1 MIPLK
6 SDGDLLALRAA
17 GRHLAVIMRR
27 LEEFIRPGI
36 TTARINSYAEELMA
50 QKKAASAFKGYRG
63 YPASICTSVNEEIV
77 HGIPSGRILAEGD
90 IISIDAGISFCGY
103 FADAAFTVG
112 VGKIDSGARRLIEAA
127 RQALSEG
134 ILRARPGNFL
144 GDISSAIQSRT
155 EGSGFAVVRQFVGH
169 GIGKELHEEPE
180 IPNFG
185 LPGSGPELKSG
196 MVLAIEPMINSGT
209 WESFILDNGWTAVT
223 KDGRP
228 SAHFEHTVAVT
239 ERGPEI
245 LTYA

>member
-6 SDGDLLALRAA
+6 SDSDLLMLRQA
-17 GRHLAVIMRR
+17 GRHLAAVMRR
-27 LEEFIRPGI
+27 LEGFIRPGI
-36 TTARINSYAEELMA
+36 TTARIDSYAQELMR
-50 QKKAASAFKGYRG
+50 KKGLTPAFKGYRG
-63 YPASICTSVNEEIV
+63 YPAATCVSVNEEIV
-77 HGIPSGRILAEGD
+77 HGIPSGRLLVEGD
-90 IISIDAGISFCGY
+90 IVSVDAGINFRGY
-103 FADAAFTVG
+103 YADAAFTVG
-112 VGKIDSGARRLIEAA
+112 IGRIGERARRLIETA
-127 RQALSEG
+127 RQALSDG
-134 ILRARPGNFL
+134 IMQARAGNFL

-155 EGSGFAVVRQFVGH
+155 EKSGFSVVRQFVGH

-185 LPGSGPELKSG
+185 PARSGPELKNG
-196 MVLAIEPMINSGT
+196 MVLAIEPMINLGV

-223 KDGRP
+223 KDGEP